1 MLKGFMDHWVPTK
14 EHISRF
20 WKSDIKT
27 VLDQIDHLKK
37 EIDFNNFTFYTK
49 WYTNGIHSSLPFLN
63 NNPEASN
70 VKTQNAWGRQIIE
83 YLHERKISV
92 GAMLQLLT
100 YEKESWNTDASIGE
114 WDVRSVAETDLPT
127 CVADFTDSSFIKRT
141 IEIIKEQLMEFSEI
155 DYLFLE
161 FEGTS
166 LDRLEEIYQKWPKDQ
181 KPDLEAVT
189 YNDDMVEY
197 CRSIYVGINFLWSE
211 QGQEMLKFYFKRILR
226 EIDDFL
232 KELGYKGEVGI
243 VHQLY
248 NCEAFVFPEILPD
261 KNWWLLP
268 WWYWVHEAPDI
279 PTEVISRRK
288 LASKALLKE
297 WKEKGYKVCYI
308 GDVALGRN
316 GLGHV
321 KEFYDYC
328 TDISLDGYIG
338 MGNPAVDIG
347 LRWIDVDDESV
358 LAARDLYKSLY
369 EVK

>member
-14 EHISRF
+14 EHISKF

-27 VLDQIDHLKK
+27 IKNEIEQLKD
-37 EIDFNNFTFYTK
+37 EINFNNFTLYTK
-49 WYTNGIHSSLPFLN
+49 WYTNGIQSRLPYLH

-70 VKTQNAWGRQIIE
+70 VKTQNEWGKQIIE
-83 YLHERKISV
+83 HLHERNISV

-100 YEKESWNTDASIGE
+100 YEKESWNTGVSIGE
-114 WDVRSVAETDLPT
+114 WDIRSVAETHLPS
-127 CVADFTDSSFIKRT
+127 CVADFTDSGFIQRAK
-141 IEIIKEQLMEFSEI
+141 EILQEQLTEFPGI

-166 LDRLEEIYQKWPKDQ
+166 FERLKEVYVKWPRDH
-181 KPDLEAVT
+181 KPALEDVT
-189 YNDDMVEY
+189 YHNDTIEY
-197 CRSIYVGINFLWSE
+197 CKNIGVEVNFLWSE
-211 QGQEMLKFYFKRILR
+211 QGQEMFKFYFKRILH

-248 NCEAFVFPEILPD
+248 NCEAFIFPEILPD
-261 KNWWLLP
+261 INWWLLP
-268 WWYWVHEAPDI
+268 WWYWVHESPDI
-279 PTEVISRRK
+279 PSEVISKRK
-288 LASKALLKE
+288 LASKTLLKG

-316 GLGHV
+316 GLGHIR
-321 KEFYDYC
+321 EFYEYC

-338 MGNPAVDIG
+338 MGNPDIDIG

-358 LAARDLYKSLY
+358 LAARELYKTLY
-369 EVK
+369 RE